1 MDTATLES
9 WLEEIMAKT
18 LRGEDLTEEEM
29 NQLRDMAIDEVNSFI
44 PPLVLETAHHL
55 GHGDEFRDLV
65 ATNVDLLLSAPVA
78 AEVIAAVLI
87 TKLAELVNQGV
98 DIGALGRVDY

>member
-44 PPLVLETAHHL
+44 SPLVLETAHHL
-55 GHGDEFRDLV
+55 GHGDDDGALIQS
-65 ATNVDLLLSAPVA
+65 NVDILLSGPIPA
-78 AEVIAAVLI
+78 ALIAAVSI
-87 TKLAELVNQGV
+87 TKLAELANQGV